1 MNLYVD
7 ETLVQTLSRT
17 EALAQGE
24 TADHLFTVTPTAEMI
39 GKETPIKAE
48 VIAKESDEIPENNIL
63 EAIIIASQSEL
74 PVITDLVGE
83 KTEKAH
89 GFTAYPD
96 SPTKKNIQPKARL
109 LYLCPRNTTNVSK

>member
-1 MNLYVD
+1 MK
-7 ETLVQTLSRT
+7 TKI
-17 EALAQGE
+17 LAFYLPQF
-24 TADHLFTVTPTAEMI
+24 H
-39 GKETPIKAE
+39 
-48 VIAKESDEIPENNIL
+48 EIPENNIL

-96 SPTKKNIQPKARL
+96 SPTKKDLQ
-109 LYLCPRNTTNVSK
+109 NV

>member
-1 MNLYVD
+1 
-7 ETLVQTLSRT
+7 
-17 EALAQGE
+17 
-24 TADHLFTVTPTAEMI
+24 MI

-89 GFTAYPD
+89 KLSWTK
-96 SPTKKNIQPKARL
+96 PTLTPEPMVDDFEGYESFIYENIGDYTLVKNVWCL
-109 LYLCPRNTTNVSK
+109 GLV